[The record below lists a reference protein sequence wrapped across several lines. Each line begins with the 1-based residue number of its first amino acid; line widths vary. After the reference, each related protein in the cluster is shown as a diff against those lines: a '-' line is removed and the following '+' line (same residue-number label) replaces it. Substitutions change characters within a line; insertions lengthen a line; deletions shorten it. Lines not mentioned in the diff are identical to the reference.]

1 MYRPYM
7 RKQGFMDEIERKEK
21 ESITNRIVIT
31 KRVAKHGKQ
40 TIIVIPK
47 ILEEQLRPGMLAQIT
62 FDVLNE
68 SKLNGGENDN

>member
-1 MYRPYM
+1 M
-7 RKQGFMDEIERKEK
+7 RKQGFMDELERKDR

-31 KRVAKHGKQ
+31 KRMAKHGKQ

-47 ILEEQLRPGMLAQIT
+47 ILEDQLRPGMLAQIT

-68 SKLNGGENDN
+68 SKLNGGNEK

>member
-7 RKQGFMDEIERKEK
+7 RKQGFMDELERKDR

-31 KRVAKHGKQ
+31 KRMAKHGKQ

-47 ILEEQLRPGMLAQIT
+47 ILEDQLRPGMLAQIT

-68 SKLNGGENDN
+68 SKLNGGNEK

>member
-1 MYRPYM
+1 MYRPSM
-7 RKQGFMDEIERKEK
+7 EKMGFMDEIERKEK
-21 ESITNRIVIT
+21 ESIVKRIVIT

-47 ILEEQLRPGMLAQIT
+47 ILEGQLRPGMLAQIT

-68 SKLNGGENDN
+68 SKFDGGENGN